1 MAGWTEHIGK
11 QHIGRPY
18 EYFAKDHLGNVQ
30 VVFRNDNG
38 MPQVIQKNDYYPF
51 GLLMQE
57 RTNIAPNKNRYLYNG
72 KEYISE
78 GDLNWYDYGA
88 RIYDPALGRWHVP
101 DPRAEKYE
109 SWSPYNY
116 ALNNPLYYVDPNGDT
131 VKTAGAAEQAA
142 YDDYKSEVNNQTA
155 YYQGRV
161 AKQQAKVAYAKT
173 GFGRFFANA
182 GLKAAQSNLSTY
194 QGIQTEINTMESSST
209 VFMVRMG
216 SNIATLLTNGS
227 GGSTT
232 FNTATNQIDIN
243 IGSSSMFST
252 RQIVAH
258 EFKHGHQYLSG
269 DLDFN
274 STGVGGGLFYDQ
286 TDEIAAFERTNLFG
300 TSVDIPS
307 TISTSYGTLD
317 KGPKSFHLL
326 TPIEQTQYQIQ
337 KAKGRYHL
345 PIKITY
351 EN

>member
-1 MAGWTEHIGK
+1 MAESSDATGT
-11 QHIGRPY
+11 
-18 EYFAKDHLGNVQ
+18 
-30 VVFRNDNG
+30 
-38 MPQVIQKNDYYPF
+38 
-51 GLLMQE
+51 
-57 RTNIAPNKNRYLYNG
+57 TSKNRYKYNG
-72 KEYISE
+72 KEFVPDSKM
-78 GDLNWYDYGA
+78 GWYDYGK
-88 RIYDPALGRWHVP
+88 RMYDPALGRWHVP

-142 YDDYKSEVNNQTA
+142 YDDYKNEVNNQTA

-161 AKQQAKVAYAKT
+161 AKQQAKVANAKT

-216 SNIATLLTNGS
+216 SNIAAPLPSGS

-274 STGVGGGLFYDQ
+274 STGLGGGLFYDQ

-337 KAKGRYHL
+337 KAKGRYH
-345 PIKITY
+345 
-351 EN
+351 